1 MADPVR
7 ELLDAARP
15 RLQAAGP
22 RVLARVAGELFT
34 LAGVLTRE
42 LRLRRALADP
52 ALPAELKRGLLAE
65 LLGGKAHEV
74 TLALLGDVVGGPR
87 LAPVVLVDA
96 IEALGAQALFTKAE
110 ADGKLDDVEDQLF
123 RFARLLEREHGLR
136 LALAD
141 PALPDERKLAVL
153 DDLLGRRADAGTLAL
168 VRQVVL
174 APRGRTAERALDD
187 LARAAAAFRGQVIA
201 VVTTAVPLDP
211 ARAERLAAVL
221 SRSQGRPV
229 RLQQLI
235 DPSIM
240 GGVIVRIGDE
250 IIDGS
255 VRRQLARA
263 RTELG

>member
-7 ELLDAARP
+7 ELLETATP

-22 RVLARVAGELFT
+22 RVLVRVAGELFT
-34 LAGVLTRE
+34 LASMLTGE

-52 ALPAELKRGLLAE
+52 ALPAEVKRGLLTE

-74 TLALLGDVVGGPR
+74 TLELLGEVVTGPR

-96 IEALGAQALFTKAE
+96 IEAIGAQALFTRAE
-110 ADGKLDDVEDQLF
+110 ADGKLDDVEDELF
-123 RFARLLEREHGLR
+123 RFARLVEREHGLR

-141 PALPDERKLAVL
+141 PALPDERKLALL
-153 DDLLGRRADAGTLAL
+153 DDLLGRRADAATLAL

-174 APRGRTAERALDD
+174 APRGRPVERALDA
-187 LARAAAAFRGQVIA
+187 LARAAAAYRGQVIA
-201 VVTTAVPLDP
+201 VVTTAVPLDE

-221 SRSQGRPV
+221 SRNQGRPV
-229 RLQQLI
+229 RLQQQI

-255 VRRQLARA
+255 VRRQLVRA